1 MTTAEFFKRTV
12 IVLCVALVSVLI
24 WFLFDVILIVVGA
37 ILIGVLLHLVAEP
50 LIRWCKLPQS
60 LALVVSGIL
69 IIGAVGG
76 AAYLFG
82 TQIEA
87 ELADVV
93 ARASAAATQITTQL
107 RQSTAGKLVLS
118 HIQGGNGFS
127 LPGFVSRIFS
137 VRRQVP
143 RSTRGD
149 GYRRILS
156 RLTPGALSQGPSF
169 LPARRGDRLH
179 RVEKLC
185 VRDSLGEATVLPGE
199 PQRRG
204 QRMAG

>member
-87 ELADVV
+87 ELADVAL
-93 ARASAAATQITTQL
+93 ARLRHRSPRNCGNRQL
-107 RQSTAGKLVLS
+107 E
-118 HIQGGNGFS
+118 N
-127 LPGFVSRIFS
+127 
-137 VRRQVP
+137 
-143 RSTRGD
+143 
-149 GYRRILS
+149 
-156 RLTPGALSQGPSF
+156 SF
-169 LPARRGDRLH
+169 
-179 RVEKLC
+179 
-185 VRDSLGEATVLPGE
+185 
-199 PQRRG
+199 
-204 QRMAG
+204 